1 MKDFGINMNEQIKL
15 LAEQCGFRSNPNI
28 YDRNQSFDIEKFA
41 ELIVK
46 HILLKMESEI
56 ALAYEQDQSWTA
68 ATLEA
73 LALEILDDFDMEIKD
88 DESTN

>member
-1 MKDFGINMNEQIKL
+1 MNERIKE
-15 LAEQCGFRSNPNI
+15 LAEQVYGSAH
-28 YDRNQSFDIEKFA
+28 YDDFKFT

-88 DESTN
+88 DE

>member
-1 MKDFGINMNEQIKL
+1 MNERIRE
-15 LAEQCGFRSNPNI
+15 LAELALIPFNDENGFECYHFSK
-28 YDRNQSFDIEKFA
+28 EKFA

-46 HILLKMESEI
+46 QILLKMESEI

-88 DESTN
+88 DERAI

>member
-1 MKDFGINMNEQIKL
+1 MNERIKEL
-15 LAEQCGFRSNPNI
+15 
-28 YDRNQSFDIEKFA
+28 IEKSGLYIAYDNKEVTDKEISFFA

>member
-1 MKDFGINMNEQIKL
+1 MNERIRE
-15 LAEQCGFRSNPNI
+15 LAELALIPFNDENGFKCYHFSK
-28 YDRNQSFDIEKFA
+28 EKFA

-46 HILLKMESEI
+46 QILLKMESEI

-88 DESTN
+88 DERAI

>member
-1 MKDFGINMNEQIKL
+1 MNERI
-15 LAEQCGFRSNPNI
+15 
-28 YDRNQSFDIEKFA
+28 IELWEKAQTCVIDTDCSDYHERLQLKFA
-41 ELIVK
+41 KLIIK

-56 ALAYEQDQSWTA
+56 ALAYEQDQPWTA

-88 DESTN
+88 DE

>member
-1 MKDFGINMNEQIKL
+1 MNELLTQ
-15 LAEQCGFRSNPNI
+15 LAEQVYGSAHHDDFR
-28 YDRNQSFDIEKFA
+28 FA

-46 HILLKMESEI
+46 QILLKMESEI

-88 DESTN
+88 DERAI